1 MSRLAQELHVVNVG
15 SSSFIAANEDFLDG
29 TVDTDV
35 VNLGKYEKAMW
46 IIQKGAGAT
55 GTTVVTV
62 DSCLDVTPT
71 ASTAIAF
78 NYWVCTTGDTYGDMQ
93 TATATGFTTTAGAN
107 QVYKVEVNAA
117 ELSDTHKYARL
128 VCTEATNDPC
138 DGSIVCVL
146 GAGRH
151 VHEVPATAIV

>member
-15 SSSFIAANEDFLDG
+15 DSSFIAANEDFLAG
-29 TVDTDV
+29 TVYTDV

-62 DSCLDVTPT
+62 DSCDNVTP
-71 ASTAIAF
+71 STATPIAF
-78 NYWVCTTGDTYGDMQ
+78 NYWVCTSGDTYGDMQ
-93 TATATGFTTTAGAN
+93 TATSSGFTSTAGAN
-107 QVYKVEVNAA
+107 QVYKVEINAA
-117 ELSDTHKYARL
+117 ELSGTDQYARL

-138 DGSIVCVL
+138 DGSIVCIL
-146 GAGRH
+146 GGGR
-151 VHEVPATAIV
+151 VVQEVPKTAIV